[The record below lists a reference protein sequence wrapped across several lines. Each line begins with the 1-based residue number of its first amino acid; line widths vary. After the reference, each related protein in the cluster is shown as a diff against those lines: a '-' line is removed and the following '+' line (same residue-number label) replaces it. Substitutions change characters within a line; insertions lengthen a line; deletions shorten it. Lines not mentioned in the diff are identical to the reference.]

1 VNATR
6 ELRLFLVALQ
16 FYSRLPVT
24 GRLAAWLGHDPGWL
38 APATRYFP
46 LIGIV
51 VAGLSATV
59 YALCGLL
66 LPHPVALVAAI
77 AAGLMLTGA
86 FHEDGFADYCD
97 AMGGHHSRER
107 LLEIMRDSRI
117 GTYGAAG
124 LLLML
129 LGRFEVLT
137 ALDPSWVGVSMICA
151 AAASRG
157 VAVLLMLTL
166 PYLRAEESG
175 IAKPLA
181 QGVSLRDAGIALA
194 IAVAPSVAAALY
206 TGERAIFVAG
216 LAAAV
221 ATAAWMRRRV
231 RTRLG
236 GYTGD
241 CLGAT
246 QQLAEIAFLAAALA
260 LMALTPEGISFEI
273 PGPDNLD

>member
-1 VNATR
+1 MKAAR

-24 GRLAAWLGHDPGWL
+24 GRLAAWVGHDPAWL

-46 LIGIV
+46 LVGIV
-51 VAGLSATV
+51 VAGLTATV
-59 YALCGLL
+59 YALCGLV
-66 LPHPVALVAAI
+66 LPHTVALVAAL
-77 AAGLMLTGA
+77 AAGLLLTGA

-97 AMGGHHSRER
+97 AMGGHHERAR

-129 LGRFEVLT
+129 LGRFELLA
-137 ALDPSWVGVSMICA
+137 ALDPSWVGVSLVCA

-157 VAVLLMLTL
+157 ASVLLMLTL

-181 QGVSLRDAGIALA
+181 QGVSPRDAGLAVA
-194 IAVAPSVAAALY
+194 IAIAPSAGAAIY
-206 TGERAIFVAG
+206 TGEHAVFVAG
-216 LAAAV
+216 LLAAV
-221 ATAAWMRRRV
+221 AAAGWLRRRIRV
-231 RTRLG
+231 RLG

-241 CLGAT
+241 CLGAA
-246 QQLAEIAFLAAALA
+246 QQLAEVAFLAAALA
-260 LMALTPEGISFEI
+260 MMALVPEGTTIEL
-273 PGPDNLD
+273 PAPENLD